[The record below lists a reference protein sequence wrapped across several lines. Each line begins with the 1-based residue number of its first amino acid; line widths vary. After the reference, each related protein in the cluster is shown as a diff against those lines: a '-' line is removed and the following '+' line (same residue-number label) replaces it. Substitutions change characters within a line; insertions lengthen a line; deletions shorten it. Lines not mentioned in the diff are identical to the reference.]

1 MAVIKKGATDVTTYV
16 FLGDSAT
23 GVPETALTITG
34 LDLTYI
40 RNRAAAVK
48 VDATA
53 LTTVT
58 DAHTDN
64 KAIEVDAT
72 NAPGIYRIDWPDAAF
87 ATGVDKVI
95 LAVTATGV
103 APSYFF
109 VSLSDADGSDLLS
122 ALQDT
127 NELQTD
133 WANGGRLDLILDAT
147 ATATTVMDAN
157 VVEVAG
163 NAGGVAG
170 FERAIRAIVVGTV
183 GVGSTT
189 TSIVTSAVTPAAGS
203 VDCWKGLI
211 VKFDKDTTTAAL
223 RGMGT
228 DITANTS
235 GATPTLTVS
244 TMAATPAS
252 TDTFSVE

>member
-1 MAVIKKGATDVTTYV
+1 MAVIKKGATDVTMYV
-16 FLGDSAT
+16 FLGDSADGT
-23 GVPETALTITG
+23 PETALTITN

-72 NAPGIYRIDWPDAAF
+72 NAPGIYRVDWPDAAF

-103 APSYFF
+103 APAYFF
-109 VSLSDADGSDLLS
+109 VSLADADGADVASIL
-122 ALQDT
+122 ADT
-127 NELQTD
+127 NELQAD
-133 WANGGRLDLILDAT
+133 WTNGGRLDLILDAT
-147 ATATTVMDAN
+147 ATQTTVMDAN

-163 NAGGVAG
+163 NSGGVAG
-170 FERAIRAIVVGTV
+170 FERAIRAITVGTV
-183 GVGSTT
+183 GAGSTT
-189 TSIVTSAVTPAAGS
+189 TSIVCSAVTPTAGA
-203 VDCWKGLI
+203 VNCWNGLI

-244 TMAATPAS
+244 TMAGTPVAG
-252 TDTFSVE
+252 DTFSIE